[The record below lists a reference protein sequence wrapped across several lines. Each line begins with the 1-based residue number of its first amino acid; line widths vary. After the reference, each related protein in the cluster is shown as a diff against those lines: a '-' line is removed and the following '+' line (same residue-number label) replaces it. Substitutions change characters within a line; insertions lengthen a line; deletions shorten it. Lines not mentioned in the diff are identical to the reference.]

1 MSIKHLFG
9 AALLCSAFLV
19 SCHKQPEGM
28 QLVAEG
34 FGGSKAAVQG
44 ERSYWVDGEMV
55 SINGTDYRV
64 NVADGNAYAND
75 VEEAGSYYALYP
87 NTLASDGATS
97 SANVTVNIPSVYV
110 YRTAGGRQALDL
122 PMAAYGTS
130 NERLVFKHLTAA
142 ITVQVVNDFGID
154 LSVDSIV
161 VTSNEYQI
169 SGSRTI
175 TLGND
180 ISVDTLTTATA
191 ADRRVVVR
199 FNGGTELKVNSG
211 TTAEVQ
217 VPVLPVGRRNKFTI
231 TVATHNAD
239 DAAMKYTFNR
249 TQGSG
254 GALLRAQLGYAPAK
268 FGGVFSVSATKQV
281 RFAPG
286 NLQYQPS
293 TTTWR
298 FAKHQYDI
306 APFNGSYYAVNST
319 NWIDMFGFATSGN
332 TRNPYM
338 TSTTDN
344 NYSPGNVYNIS
355 KTEDDWGWHNSISN
369 GGRTTHTWR
378 TLTANEWTYLVSRT
392 GSVGKA
398 KVNGNFGFVILPDEF
413 ALPSGCSFTTYPG
426 EITTYDTVKWRKME
440 LAGAIFLPYCGYRTG
455 TTLNGKNNGI
465 FESGY
470 YWTSERQSVNKYRG
484 KTLNSFKKT
493 VVGWC
498 AVDSTTLISHGH
510 SVRLVR
516 DVN

>member
-1 MSIKHLFG
+1 MPIKYLFG
-9 AALLCSAFLV
+9 TALLCSAFFV

-75 VEEAGSYYALYP
+75 VEEAGSYCALYP
-87 NTLASDGATS
+87 NTLAPDGATS
-97 SANVTVNIPSVYV
+97 NASVTVNIPSVYV
-110 YRTAGGRQALDL
+110 YRTADGRQALDL

-142 ITVQVVNDFGID
+142 VTVQVINDFGID

-180 ISVDTLTTATA
+180 ISIDTLTTATA

-199 FNGGTELKVNSG
+199 FNGESQLKVNSG

-239 DAAMKYTFNR
+239 DADMQYTFER

-298 FAKHQYDI
+298 FAQHQYDI
-306 APFNGSYYAVNST
+306 AAYSSGNYNGSSS
-319 NWIDMFGFATSGN
+319 NWIDLFGFATSGY
-332 TRNPYM
+332 TFAPYM
-338 TSTTDN
+338 TDPTAN
-344 NYSPGNVYNIS
+344 NYNPSGVDNIS
-355 KTEDDWGWHNSISN
+355 KTNYDWGWYNSISN
-369 GGRTTHTWR
+369 GGNNSKTWR
-378 TLTANEWTYLVSRT
+378 TLTADEWEYLFNRSD
-392 GSVGKA
+392 SVGKA
-398 KVNGNFGFVILPDEF
+398 RVGGQKGVVVLPDGF
-413 ALPSGCSFTTYPG
+413 ARPDGCSFSKTNINVYIAT
-426 EITTYDTVKWRKME
+426 DWKKME
-440 LAGAIFLPYCGYRTG
+440 IAGAIFLPECGYRNG
-455 TTLNGKNNGI
+455 TSIKGKNETAYSQGWYWSSNRYSTTKNGI
-465 FESGY
+465 
-470 YWTSERQSVNKYRG
+470 
-484 KTLNSFKKT
+484 SFLINIDDAGTWHEKKNDMQFFQ
-493 VVGWC
+493 GM
-498 AVDSTTLISHGH
+498 